1 MEAEEDTAET
11 PETRIKTTETQEE
24 GKGGAAK
31 MRDNGDGRQGW
42 RWRRVAEIAAAE
54 MWNTGIAAKEIR
66 EYGYGGG
73 GYALKNSDAVDMGPY
88 NHVKASRGG
97 EGRGQDKG

>member
-1 MEAEEDTAET
+1 MIELEAAEDTAET
-11 PETRIKTTETQEE
+11 PETRIKTTETREE

-54 MWNTGIAAKEIR
+54 MWNNRDSGDRDTGRWIR
-66 EYGYGGG
+66 RWRIF
-73 GYALKNSDAVDMGPY
+73 P
-88 NHVKASRGG
+88 
-97 EGRGQDKG
+97 